1 MATTAEIRKQVAVQF
16 KPTHLFAHIVL
27 FGVGL
32 ILLYPLVFMILAGFF
47 SRAEFTS
54 SVLGL
59 LPIPKEPTLRNYLV
73 LFYGSTE
80 AGVQKY
86 FINSSIRTVYNTF
99 WALLTS
105 FLAGYVFA
113 RLKFKGKD
121 QLFLFLLG
129 TQMIPGTIALIPTYL
144 EYARF
149 PFAGGNHIFNG
160 GTGILDTWWVY
171 LIGGPSINIM
181 GAFLVKQSIE
191 KIPFELDEAAKVDGA
206 STIRIIFQLLL
217 PLQLP
222 IMAYIAITT
231 ALGTW
236 NDFATPFF
244 YTSTDSLQTLP
255 AAITRL
261 SSAAAGPAGIP
272 NWPLIITLGLGAT
285 IPALLMF
292 FFFQKYIVQGLA
304 NTGIKG

>member
-1 MATTAEIRKQVAVQF
+1 MKDSLSKKLAFQL
-16 KPTHLFAHIVL
+16 KPGNLLAHLVL
-27 FGVGL
+27 LGIGL
-32 ILLYPLVFMILAGFF
+32 VLLYPLVFMILAGFF
-47 SRAEFTS
+47 TKDEFTS
-54 SVLGL
+54 SIIGL
-59 LPIPKEPTLRNYLV
+59 LPIAKAPTLQNFLV
-73 LFYGSTE
+73 LFYGSAD
-80 AGVQKY
+80 AGIQKY
-86 FINSSIRTVYNTF
+86 FINSGYRTIYNTF

-105 FLAGYVFA
+105 LLAGYVFA
-113 RLKFKGKD
+113 RLRFKGKD
-121 QLFLFLLG
+121 QLFLVLLG

-144 EYARF
+144 EFARF
-149 PFAGGNHIFNG
+149 PFAGGNHIFTG
-160 GTGILDTWWVY
+160 GSGILDTWWVY
-171 LIGGPSINIM
+171 FIGGPSLNIM

-206 STIRIIFQLLL
+206 GTMRIIFQIML

-222 IMAYIAITT
+222 IMAFIAITT

-244 YTSTDSLQTLP
+244 YTSSDKLQTLP

-261 SSAAAGPAGIP
+261 SSAAVSPGAIP
-272 NWPLIITLGLGAT
+272 NWPLIITLGLGMT
-285 IPALLMF
+285 VPALLIF